1 MKKIFLLFFIVI
13 AFNASSQ
20 SLIGG
25 DNILKTNLSADAI
38 NNYNLT
44 YEKSIN
50 HFISLSVNYKSM
62 PLSKL
67 PLKSIAKKFID
78 NPAIDFD
85 NFKIGNTTIT
95 FEGRFYLGLSKMS
108 GFYIG
113 PYIRY
118 GNYDL
123 SVPASYTYTP
133 DKIFPAEIVKPITAV
148 ATLDGTVRT
157 QSYGAHVGMQ
167 FQLLTKLVLDI
178 SFIGGHYGTSTG
190 KLEFSP
196 PGGFPKPAQDALKQ
210 VLDNTKADPFK
221 FKSTVD
227 TNKATVDMEGPWW
240 GLRGLG
246 IGLGLRF

>member
-1 MKKIFLLFFIVI
+1 MKKLFTLVLL
-13 AFNASSQ
+13 AFSLSVSAQ

-25 DNILKTNLSADAI
+25 NNILKTNLSADAL
-38 NNYNLT
+38 NNYNIT
-44 YEKSIN
+44 YERSIN
-50 HFISLSVNYKSM
+50 HFISLSVNYKTM
-62 PLSKL
+62 PLSTL
-67 PLKSIAKKFID
+67 PLKSIAKQFID
-78 NPAIDFD
+78 NPAINFD
-85 NFKIGNTTIT
+85 NFKFGNTTIT

-123 SVPASYTYTP
+123 SVPTSYTYTP
-133 DKIFPAEIVKPITAV
+133 DKIFPAEIVKPITAL
-148 ATLDGTVRT
+148 ATLEGTIRS
-157 QSYGAHVGMQ
+157 QSYGAHIGMQ

-196 PGGFPKPAQDALKQ
+196 PIGLPKPAQDALKD
-210 VLDNTKADPFK
+210 VLDNTKADPFRLR
-221 FKSTVD
+221 STVTASKASVD
-227 TNKATVDMEGPWW
+227 TEGPWW

>member
-1 MKKIFLLFFIVI
+1 MKKIFTLFFIII
-13 AFNASSQ
+13 AINVSSQ

-25 DNILKTNLSADAI
+25 NNILKTNLSADAI

-44 YEKSIN
+44 FEKSLN
-50 HFISLSVNYKSM
+50 HFISLSVNYKTM
-62 PLSKL
+62 PLSNL

-78 NPAIDFD
+78 NPNINFD
-85 NFKIGNTTIT
+85 NFKFGNTTIT

-108 GFYIG
+108 GFYIA

-123 SVPASYTYTP
+123 SVPINYTYTP
-133 DKIFPAEIVKPITAV
+133 EKPSPNISLPPVPVNAN
-148 ATLDGTVRT
+148 LDGTIRT
-157 QSYGAHVGMQ
+157 QSFGAHVGMQ

-190 KLEFSP
+190 KLNFLAPVS
-196 PGGFPKPAQDALKQ
+196 FPKPAQVELQ
-210 VLDNTKADPFK
+210 RILDNTKANPLTL
-221 FKSTVD
+221 KSVVGPNGAVTD
-227 TNKATVDMEGPWW
+227 TEGPWA

-246 IGLGLRF
+246 IGVGLRF

>member
-1 MKKIFLLFFIVI
+1 MKKIFTLFLLII

-20 SLIGG
+20 KLIGG
-25 DNILKTNLSADAI
+25 NNILKTNLSADAI

-44 YEKSIN
+44 FERSIN
-50 HFISLSVNYKSM
+50 RFISLSVNYKTM

-67 PLKSIAKKFID
+67 PLKSIAKQFID
-78 NPAIDFD
+78 NPAINFD
-85 NFKIGNTTIT
+85 NFKFGNTTIT

-108 GFYIG
+108 GFYIA

-123 SVPASYTYTP
+123 SVPINYTYRP
-133 DKIFPAEIVKPITAV
+133 ENPSPNISLPPVPVNAN
-148 ATLDGTVRT
+148 LDGTIRT

-190 KLEFSP
+190 KLNFMAP
-196 PGGFPKPAQDALKQ
+196 NDFPKPAQVELQ
-210 VLDNTKADPFK
+210 RILDNTKANPFSL
-221 FKSTVD
+221 KSVVNSRGATTD
-227 TNKATVDMEGPWW
+227 TEGPWA

>member
-1 MKKIFLLFFIVI
+1 MKKIFILFLLII

-20 SLIGG
+20 KLIGG
-25 DNILKTNLSADAI
+25 NNILKTNLSADAI

-44 YEKSIN
+44 FERSIN
-50 HFISLSVNYKSM
+50 RFISLSVNYKTM

-67 PLKSIAKKFID
+67 PLKSIAKQFID
-78 NPAIDFD
+78 NPAINFD
-85 NFKIGNTTIT
+85 NFKFGNTTIT

-108 GFYIG
+108 GFYIA

-123 SVPASYTYTP
+123 SVPINYTYTP
-133 DKIFPAEIVKPITAV
+133 ENPSPNISLPPVPVNAN
-148 ATLDGTVRT
+148 LDGTIRT

-190 KLEFSP
+190 KLNFMAP
-196 PGGFPKPAQDALKQ
+196 NDFPKPAQVELQ
-210 VLDNTKADPFK
+210 RILDNTKANPFSL
-221 FKSTVD
+221 KSVVNSRGATTD
-227 TNKATVDMEGPWW
+227 TEGPWA

>member
-1 MKKIFLLFFIVI
+1 MKKIILVLFIVI
-13 AFNASSQ
+13 GYNANSQ

-25 DNILKTNLSADAI
+25 DNILKTNLTADAL
-38 NNYNLT
+38 NNYNIT

-85 NFKIGNTTIT
+85 NFKIGNTTVT

-123 SVPASYTYTP
+123 SVPATYTYTP

-148 ATLDGTVRT
+148 ATLDGKVRT
-157 QSYGAHVGMQ
+157 QSYGAHIGMQ

-178 SFIGGHYGTSTG
+178 SFIGGHYGTATG

-196 PGGFPKPAQDALKQ
+196 PGGFPKPAQVALQQ

-221 FKSTVD
+221 LKSTVD
-227 TNKATVDMEGPWW
+227 ANKAITDMEGPWW

>member
-67 PLKSIAKKFID
+67 PLQALAKKFID

-85 NFKIGNTTIT
+85 NFKIGNSTIT

-123 SVPASYTYTP
+123 SVPTSYTYTP

-148 ATLDGTVRT
+148 ATLDGTIRT

-190 KLEFSP
+190 KLNFVAP
-196 PGGFPKPAQDALKQ
+196 TDFPKPAQVELQ
-210 VLDNTKADPFK
+210 RILDNTKANPFSL
-221 FKSTVD
+221 KSVVNSRGATTD
-227 TNKATVDMEGPWW
+227 TEGPWA

>member
-1 MKKIFLLFFIVI
+1 MKKIYLLLFILMSI
-13 AFNASSQ
+13 KSSAQ

-25 DNILKTNLSADAI
+25 DNIIKTNLSADAI
-38 NNYNLT
+38 NNYNIT

-62 PLSKL
+62 PLSSL
-67 PLKSIAKKFID
+67 PLKSIAKQFIKND
-78 NPAIDFD
+78 AIDFD
-85 NFKIGNTTIT
+85 NFKFGNTTIT

-118 GNYDL
+118 GNYNL

-178 SFIGGHYGTSTG
+178 SFIGGHYGTSSG

-196 PGGFPKPAQDALKQ
+196 PGGFPKPAQVALKQ
-210 VLDNTKADPFK
+210 VLDNTNANPLTL
-221 FKSTVD
+221 KSSVD
-227 TNKATVDMEGPWW
+227 ATKATIDTEGPWW

>member
-13 AFNASSQ
+13 AFNATSQ

-38 NNYNLT
+38 NNYNIT

-133 DKIFPAEIVKPITAV
+133 DKIFPTEIVKPITAV

-178 SFIGGHYGTSTG
+178 SFMGGHYGTSTG

-196 PGGFPKPAQDALKQ
+196 PVAFPRPAQDALKQ

-221 FKSTVD
+221 LKSTVNA
-227 TNKATVDMEGPWW
+227 NKAMVDMEGPWW

>member
-1 MKKIFLLFFIVI
+1 MKKIFVFFLLII

-20 SLIGG
+20 KLIGG
-25 DNILKTNLSADAI
+25 KNILKTNLSADAI

-44 YEKSIN
+44 FEKSIN
-50 HFISLSVNYKSM
+50 RFISLSVNYKTM
-62 PLSKL
+62 PLSTL
-67 PLKSIAKKFID
+67 PLKSIVKQFID
-78 NPAIDFD
+78 NPNINFD
-85 NFKIGNTTIT
+85 NFKFGNTTIT

-108 GFYIG
+108 GFYIA

-123 SVPASYTYTP
+123 SVPINYTYTP
-133 DKIFPAEIVKPITAV
+133 ENPAPNISLPPVPVNAN
-148 ATLDGTVRT
+148 LDGTIRT
-157 QSYGAHVGMQ
+157 QSYGAHVGAQ

-190 KLEFSP
+190 KLNFMAP
-196 PGGFPKPAQDALKQ
+196 IDFPKPAQVELQ
-210 VLDNTKADPFK
+210 RILDNTKANPFSL
-221 FKSTVD
+221 KSVVNSRGATTD
-227 TNKATVDMEGPWW
+227 TEGPWA

>member
-1 MKKIFLLFFIVI
+1 MKKIFVFFLLII

-20 SLIGG
+20 KLIGG
-25 DNILKTNLSADAI
+25 NNILKTNLSADAI

-44 YEKSIN
+44 FEKSIN
-50 HFISLSVNYKSM
+50 RFISLSVNYKTM
-62 PLSKL
+62 PLSTL
-67 PLKSIAKKFID
+67 PLKSIVKQFID
-78 NPAIDFD
+78 NPNINFD
-85 NFKIGNTTIT
+85 NFKFGNTTIT

-108 GFYIG
+108 GFYIA

-123 SVPASYTYTP
+123 SVPINYTYTP
-133 DKIFPAEIVKPITAV
+133 ENPAPNISLPPVPVNAN
-148 ATLDGTVRT
+148 LDGTIRT
-157 QSYGAHVGMQ
+157 QSYGAHVGAQ

-190 KLEFSP
+190 KLNFMAP
-196 PGGFPKPAQDALKQ
+196 IDFPKPAQVELQ
-210 VLDNTKADPFK
+210 RILDNTKANPFSL
-221 FKSTVD
+221 KSVVNSRGATTD
-227 TNKATVDMEGPWW
+227 TEGPWA

>member
-1 MKKIFLLFFIVI
+1 MKKIYLLLFILMSI
-13 AFNASSQ
+13 KSSAQ

-25 DNILKTNLSADAI
+25 DNIIKTNLSADAI
-38 NNYNLT
+38 NNYNIT

-62 PLSKL
+62 PLSSL
-67 PLKSIAKKFID
+67 PLKSIAKQFIKND
-78 NPAIDFD
+78 AIDFD
-85 NFKIGNTTIT
+85 NFKFGNTTIT

-108 GFYIG
+108 GFYIA

-123 SVPASYTYTP
+123 SVPIDYTYTP
-133 DKIFPAEIVKPITAV
+133 EKPSPNISLPPVPVNAN
-148 ATLDGTVRT
+148 LDGTIRT
-157 QSYGAHVGMQ
+157 QSYGAHIGMQ

-190 KLEFSP
+190 KLNFIAP
-196 PGGFPKPAQDALKQ
+196 VDFPKPAQVELQ
-210 VLDNTKADPFK
+210 RILDNTKANPFTL
-221 FKSTVD
+221 KSIVNEHGATTD
-227 TNKATVDMEGPWW
+227 TEGPWA

>member
-1 MKKIFLLFFIVI
+1 
-13 AFNASSQ
+13 
-20 SLIGG
+20 
-25 DNILKTNLSADAI
+25 
-38 NNYNLT
+38 
-44 YEKSIN
+44 
-50 HFISLSVNYKSM
+50 M

-67 PLKSIAKKFID
+67 PLKSIAKQFID
-78 NPAIDFD
+78 NPAINFD
-85 NFKIGNTTIT
+85 NFKFGNTTIT

-108 GFYIG
+108 GFYIA

-123 SVPASYTYTP
+123 SVPINYTYTP
-133 DKIFPAEIVKPITAV
+133 ENPSPNISLPPVPVNAN
-148 ATLDGTVRT
+148 LDGTIRT

-178 SFIGGHYGTSTG
+178 SFIGGHYGTSSG

-196 PGGFPKPAQDALKQ
+196 PGGFPRPAREALKQ
-210 VLDNTKADPFK
+210 VLDNTKANPFK
-221 FKSTVD
+221 LKSTVEA
-227 TNKATVDMEGPWW
+227 NKATIDTEGPWA

>member
-1 MKKIFLLFFIVI
+1 MKKIFTLFLLII

-20 SLIGG
+20 KLIGG
-25 DNILKTNLSADAI
+25 NNILKTNLSADAI

-44 YEKSIN
+44 FERSIN
-50 HFISLSVNYKSM
+50 RFISLSVNYKTM

-67 PLKSIAKKFID
+67 PLKSIAKQFID
-78 NPAIDFD
+78 NPAINFD
-85 NFKIGNTTIT
+85 NFKFGNTTIT

-108 GFYIG
+108 GFYIA

-123 SVPASYTYTP
+123 SVPINYTYTP
-133 DKIFPAEIVKPITAV
+133 ENPSPNISLPPVPVNAN
-148 ATLDGTVRT
+148 LDGTIRT

-190 KLEFSP
+190 KLNFMAP
-196 PGGFPKPAQDALKQ
+196 NDFPKPAQVELQ
-210 VLDNTKADPFK
+210 RILDNTKANPFSL
-221 FKSTVD
+221 KSVVNARGAITD
-227 TNKATVDMEGPWW
+227 TEGPWA

-246 IGLGLRF
+246 VGIGLRF

>member
-1 MKKIFLLFFIVI
+1 MKKIVLLFFIVI

-20 SLIGG
+20 SIIGG

-38 NNYNLT
+38 NNYNIT

-78 NPAIDFD
+78 NPAIDVD

-133 DKIFPAEIVKPITAV
+133 DKIFPAEIVKPITAL

-178 SFIGGHYGTSTG
+178 SFIGGHYGTSSG

-196 PGGFPKPAQDALKQ
+196 PVAFPRPAQDALKQ

-221 FKSTVD
+221 LKSTVNA
-227 TNKATVDMEGPWW
+227 NKAIVDMEGPWW

>member
-13 AFNASSQ
+13 AFNATSQ

-38 NNYNLT
+38 NNYNIT

-178 SFIGGHYGTSTG
+178 SFMGGHYGTSTG

-196 PGGFPKPAQDALKQ
+196 PVAFPRPAQDALKQ

-221 FKSTVD
+221 LKSTVNA
-227 TNKATVDMEGPWW
+227 NKAIVDMEGPWW

>member
-1 MKKIFLLFFIVI
+1 MKKIFILFFIII
-13 AFNASSQ
+13 AINASSQ

-25 DNILKTNLSADAI
+25 SNILKTNLSADAI
-38 NNYNLT
+38 NNYNIT

-50 HFISLSVNYKSM
+50 RFISLSVNYKTM

-67 PLKSIAKKFID
+67 PLKSIAKQFID
-78 NPAIDFD
+78 NPAINFD
-85 NFKIGNTTIT
+85 NFKFGNTTIT

-123 SVPASYTYTP
+123 SVPINYTYTP
-133 DKIFPAEIVKPITAV
+133 ENPSPNISLPPVPVNAN
-148 ATLDGTVRT
+148 LDGTIRT

-190 KLEFSP
+190 KLNFMAP
-196 PGGFPKPAQDALKQ
+196 NDFPKPAQVELQ
-210 VLDNTKADPFK
+210 RILDNTKANPFSL
-221 FKSTVD
+221 KSVVNSRGATTD
-227 TNKATVDMEGPWW
+227 TEGPWA

>member
-1 MKKIFLLFFIVI
+1 MKKIFIYFFIVI

-44 YEKSIN
+44 FEKSIN
-50 HFISLSVNYKSM
+50 HFFSLSVNYKKM

-67 PLKSIAKKFID
+67 PLQALAKKFID
-78 NPAIDFD
+78 NPNINFD
-85 NFKIGNTTIT
+85 NFKFGNTTIT

-108 GFYIG
+108 GFYIA

-123 SVPASYTYTP
+123 SVPINYTYIP
-133 DKIFPAEIVKPITAV
+133 EKPSPNISLPPVPVNAN
-148 ATLDGTVRT
+148 LDGTIRT

-190 KLEFSP
+190 KLNFIAP
-196 PGGFPKPAQDALKQ
+196 IDFPQPAQVELQ
-210 VLDNTKADPFK
+210 RILDNTKANPFTL
-221 FKSTVD
+221 KSVVNAHGATTD
-227 TNKATVDMEGPWW
+227 TEGPWA
-240 GLRGLG
+240 GIRGLG

>member
-1 MKKIFLLFFIVI
+1 MKKIFILFFIII
-13 AFNASSQ
+13 AINASSQ

-25 DNILKTNLSADAI
+25 SNILKTNLSADAI
-38 NNYNLT
+38 NNYNIT

-50 HFISLSVNYKSM
+50 HFISLSVNYKNM

-67 PLKSIAKKFID
+67 PLKSIAKQFID
-78 NPAIDFD
+78 NPAINFD
-85 NFKIGNTTIT
+85 NFKFGNTTIT

-123 SVPASYTYTP
+123 SVPTSYTYTP
-133 DKIFPAEIVKPITAV
+133 DKIFPAEIVKPITAL
-148 ATLDGTVRT
+148 ATLEGTVRS
-157 QSYGAHVGMQ
+157 QNYGAHVGMQ

-196 PGGFPKPAQDALKQ
+196 PIGLPKPAQDALKQ
-210 VLDNTKADPFK
+210 VLDNTKADPIRLR
-221 FKSTVD
+221 STITASKASVD
-227 TNKATVDMEGPWW
+227 TEGPWW

>member
-1 MKKIFLLFFIVI
+1 MKKIFILFFIII
-13 AFNASSQ
+13 AINASSQ

-25 DNILKTNLSADAI
+25 SNILKTNLSADAI
-38 NNYNLT
+38 NNYNIT

-50 HFISLSVNYKSM
+50 RFISLSVNYKTM

-67 PLKSIAKKFID
+67 PLKSIAKQFID
-78 NPAIDFD
+78 NPAINFD
-85 NFKIGNTTIT
+85 NFKFGNTTIT

-123 SVPASYTYTP
+123 SVPINYTYTP
-133 DKIFPAEIVKPITAV
+133 ENPSPNISLPPVPVNAN
-148 ATLDGTVRT
+148 LDGTIRT

-178 SFIGGHYGTSTG
+178 SFIGGHYGTSSG

-196 PGGFPKPAQDALKQ
+196 PGGFPRPAREALKQ
-210 VLDNTKADPFK
+210 VLDNTKANPFK
-221 FKSTVD
+221 LKSTVEA
-227 TNKATVDMEGPWW
+227 NKAIIDTEGPWA

>member
-1 MKKIFLLFFIVI
+1 MKKIFVFFLLII

-20 SLIGG
+20 KLIGG
-25 DNILKTNLSADAI
+25 NNILKTNLSADAI

-44 YEKSIN
+44 FEKSIN
-50 HFISLSVNYKSM
+50 RFISLSVNYKTM
-62 PLSKL
+62 PLSTL
-67 PLKSIAKKFID
+67 PLKSIVKQFID
-78 NPAIDFD
+78 NPNINFD
-85 NFKIGNTTIT
+85 NFKFGNTTIT

-108 GFYIG
+108 GFYIA

-123 SVPASYTYTP
+123 SVPINYTYTP
-133 DKIFPAEIVKPITAV
+133 ENPAPNISLPPVPVNAN
-148 ATLDGTVRT
+148 LDGTIRT
-157 QSYGAHVGMQ
+157 QSYGAHVGAQ

-190 KLEFSP
+190 KLNFMAP
-196 PGGFPKPAQDALKQ
+196 TDFPKPAQVELQ
-210 VLDNTKADPFK
+210 RILDNTKANPFSL
-221 FKSTVD
+221 KSVVNSRGATTD
-227 TNKATVDMEGPWW
+227 TEGPWA

>member
-1 MKKIFLLFFIVI
+1 MKKIFTFFLLII

-20 SLIGG
+20 KLIGG
-25 DNILKTNLSADAI
+25 NNILKTNLSADAI

-44 YEKSIN
+44 FEKSIN
-50 HFISLSVNYKSM
+50 RFISLSVNYKTM

-67 PLKSIAKKFID
+67 PLKSIAKQFID
-78 NPAIDFD
+78 NPNINFD
-85 NFKIGNTTIT
+85 NFKFGNTTIT

-123 SVPASYTYTP
+123 SVPINYTYTP
-133 DKIFPAEIVKPITAV
+133 ENPSPNISLPPVPVNAN
-148 ATLDGTVRT
+148 LDGTIRT

-190 KLEFSP
+190 KLNLIAP
-196 PGGFPKPAQDALKQ
+196 IDFPKPAQVELQ
-210 VLDNTKADPFK
+210 RILDNTKANPFSL
-221 FKSTVD
+221 KSVVNARGAITD
-227 TNKATVDMEGPWW
+227 TEGPWA

-246 IGLGLRF
+246 VGIGLRF

>member
-1 MKKIFLLFFIVI
+1 MSIK
-13 AFNASSQ
+13 SSAQ

-25 DNILKTNLSADAI
+25 DNIIKTNLSADDI
-38 NNYNLT
+38 NNYNIT

-62 PLSKL
+62 PLSSL
-67 PLKSIAKKFID
+67 SLKSIAKQFIKND
-78 NPAIDFD
+78 SIDVD
-85 NFKIGNTTIT
+85 NFKFGNTTIT
-95 FEGRFYLGLSKMS
+95 FDCRFYLGLSKMA

-113 PYIRY
+113 LYIRY
-118 GNYDL
+118 GNYNL

-178 SFIGGHYGTSTG
+178 SFIGGHYGTSSG

-196 PGGFPKPAQDALKQ
+196 PGGFPKPAQVALKQ
-210 VLDNTKADPFK
+210 VLDNTNANPLTL
-221 FKSTVD
+221 KSSVD
-227 TNKATVDMEGPWW
+227 ATKATIDTEGPWW

>member
-38 NNYNLT
+38 NNYNIT

-178 SFIGGHYGTSTG
+178 SFMGGHYGTSTG

-196 PGGFPKPAQDALKQ
+196 PVAFPRPAQDALKQ

-221 FKSTVD
+221 LKSTVNA
-227 TNKATVDMEGPWW
+227 NKAMVDMEGPWW

>member
-50 HFISLSVNYKSM
+50 HFISLSVNYKIM

-85 NFKIGNTTIT
+85 NFKIGNSTIT

-123 SVPASYTYTP
+123 SVPTSYTYTP

-148 ATLDGTVRT
+148 ATLDGTLRT

-190 KLEFSP
+190 KLNFMAP
-196 PGGFPKPAQDALKQ
+196 TDFPKPAQVELQ
-210 VLDNTKADPFK
+210 RILDNTKANPFSL
-221 FKSTVD
+221 KSVVNSRGATSD
-227 TNKATVDMEGPWW
+227 TEGPWA

>member
-1 MKKIFLLFFIVI
+1 MKKIFTFFLLII

-20 SLIGG
+20 KLIGG
-25 DNILKTNLSADAI
+25 KNILKTNLSADAI

-44 YEKSIN
+44 FEKSIN
-50 HFISLSVNYKSM
+50 RFISLSVNYKTM

-67 PLKSIAKKFID
+67 PLKSIAKQFID
-78 NPAIDFD
+78 NPNINFD
-85 NFKIGNTTIT
+85 NFKFGNTTIT

-123 SVPASYTYTP
+123 SVPINYTYTP
-133 DKIFPAEIVKPITAV
+133 ENPSPNISLPPVPVNAN
-148 ATLDGTVRT
+148 LDGTIRT

-190 KLEFSP
+190 KLNFMAP
-196 PGGFPKPAQDALKQ
+196 IDFPKPAQVELQ
-210 VLDNTKADPFK
+210 RILDNTKANPFSL
-221 FKSTVD
+221 KSVVNARGAITD
-227 TNKATVDMEGPWW
+227 TEGPWA

-246 IGLGLRF
+246 VGIGLRF

>member
-1 MKKIFLLFFIVI
+1 MKKIGLLYLLMISL
-13 AFNASSQ
+13 NASSQ

-25 DNILKTNLSADAI
+25 NNILKTNLSADVL
-38 NNYNLT
+38 NNYNIT

-50 HFISLSVNYKSM
+50 HFISLLVNYKNM
-62 PLSKL
+62 PLQRL
-67 PLKSIAKKFID
+67 PLKSLAKKFID
-78 NPAIDFD
+78 NDNLDFD
-85 NFKIGNTTIT
+85 NFKFGNTTLT

-133 DKIFPAEIVKPITAV
+133 EKIFPSDIVKPITAL
-148 ATLDGTVRT
+148 ATLDGTIRT
-157 QSYGAHVGMQ
+157 QSYGANIGMQ

-178 SFIGGHYGTSTG
+178 SIIGGHYGTSTG
-190 KLEFSP
+190 KLEFTP
-196 PGGFPKPAQDALKQ
+196 PVPFPKPAQVALQQ
-210 VLDNTKADPFK
+210 VLDNTKAHPFTL
-221 FKSTVD
+221 KSTVD
-227 TNKATVDMEGPWW
+227 ANKATVDTEGPWL

>member
-1 MKKIFLLFFIVI
+1 MKKIFTFFLLII

-20 SLIGG
+20 KLIGG
-25 DNILKTNLSADAI
+25 KNILKTNLSANAI
-38 NNYNLT
+38 NNYNIT
-44 YEKSIN
+44 FEKSIN
-50 HFISLSVNYKSM
+50 RFISLSVNYKTM
-62 PLSKL
+62 PLSTL
-67 PLKSIAKKFID
+67 PLKSIVKQFID
-78 NPAIDFD
+78 NPGINFD
-85 NFKIGNTTIT
+85 NFKFGNTTIT

-123 SVPASYTYTP
+123 SVPINYTYTP
-133 DKIFPAEIVKPITAV
+133 ENPSPNISLPPVPVNAN
-148 ATLDGTVRT
+148 LDGTIRT

-190 KLEFSP
+190 KLNFMAP
-196 PGGFPKPAQDALKQ
+196 IDFPKPAQVELQ
-210 VLDNTKADPFK
+210 RILDNTKANPFSL
-221 FKSTVD
+221 KSVVNARGAITD
-227 TNKATVDMEGPWW
+227 TEGPWA

-246 IGLGLRF
+246 VGIGLRF

>member
-1 MKKIFLLFFIVI
+1 MKKIFTLFFIII

-20 SLIGG
+20 SLVGG

-38 NNYNLT
+38 NNYNIT
-44 YEKSIN
+44 FEKSIN
-50 HFISLSVNYKSM
+50 RFISLSVNYKNM

-85 NFKIGNTTIT
+85 NFKFGNTTIT

-123 SVPASYTYTP
+123 SVPINYTYTP
-133 DKIFPAEIVKPITAV
+133 ENPSPNISLPPVPVNAN
-148 ATLDGTVRT
+148 LDGTIRT

-190 KLEFSP
+190 KLNFMAP
-196 PGGFPKPAQDALKQ
+196 IDFPKPAQVELQ
-210 VLDNTKADPFK
+210 RILDNTKANPFSL
-221 FKSTVD
+221 KSVVNARGAITD
-227 TNKATVDMEGPWW
+227 TIGPWW

>member
-20 SLIGG
+20 SIIGG

-38 NNYNLT
+38 NNYNIT

-133 DKIFPAEIVKPITAV
+133 DKIFPAEIVKPITAL

-196 PGGFPKPAQDALKQ
+196 PVAFPRPAQDALKQ

-221 FKSTVD
+221 LKSTVNA
-227 TNKATVDMEGPWW
+227 NKAIVDMEGPWW

>member
-1 MKKIFLLFFIVI
+1 MKKIFTLFLLII

-20 SLIGG
+20 KLIGG
-25 DNILKTNLSADAI
+25 NNILKTNLSADAI

-44 YEKSIN
+44 FERSIN
-50 HFISLSVNYKSM
+50 RFISLSVNYKTM

-67 PLKSIAKKFID
+67 PLKSIAKQFID
-78 NPAIDFD
+78 NPAINFD
-85 NFKIGNTTIT
+85 NFKFGNTTIT

-108 GFYIG
+108 GFYIA

-123 SVPASYTYTP
+123 SVPINYTYTP
-133 DKIFPAEIVKPITAV
+133 ENPSPNISLPPVPVNAN
-148 ATLDGTVRT
+148 LDGTIRT

-190 KLEFSP
+190 KLNFMAP
-196 PGGFPKPAQDALKQ
+196 NDFPKPAQVELQ
-210 VLDNTKADPFK
+210 RILDNTKANPFSL
-221 FKSTVD
+221 KSVVNSRGATTD
-227 TNKATVDMEGPWW
+227 TEGPWA
-240 GLRGLG
+240 GLRTGF
-246 IGLGLRF
+246 IGL

>member
-1 MKKIFLLFFIVI
+1 MKKIFTFFLLII

-20 SLIGG
+20 KLIGG
-25 DNILKTNLSADAI
+25 KNILKTNLSADAI

-44 YEKSIN
+44 FERSIN
-50 HFISLSVNYKSM
+50 RFISLSVNYKTM

-67 PLKSIAKKFID
+67 PLKSITKQFID
-78 NPAIDFD
+78 NPNINFD
-85 NFKIGNTTIT
+85 NFKFGNTTIT

-123 SVPASYTYTP
+123 SVPINYTYTP
-133 DKIFPAEIVKPITAV
+133 ENPSPNISLPPVPVNAN
-148 ATLDGTVRT
+148 LDGTIRT

-190 KLEFSP
+190 KLNFVAP
-196 PGGFPKPAQDALKQ
+196 TDFPKPAQVELQ
-210 VLDNTKADPFK
+210 RILDNTKANPFSL
-221 FKSTVD
+221 KSVVNSRGATTD
-227 TNKATVDMEGPWW
+227 TDGPWA

-246 IGLGLRF
+246 VGLGLRF

>member
-38 NNYNLT
+38 NNYNIT

-133 DKIFPAEIVKPITAV
+133 DKIFPAEIVKPITAL

-190 KLEFSP
+190 NLEFSP
-196 PGGFPKPAQDALKQ
+196 PVAFPRPAQDALKQ

-221 FKSTVD
+221 LKSTVNA
-227 TNKATVDMEGPWW
+227 NKAIVDMEGPWW